1 MTVRAI
7 LDLKGRDVTTI
18 APDKTLGDAA
28 SLLSQHKIG
37 SLVVTGADR
46 RVTGILSERDIV
58 KAVSAD
64 GAAALEEKIS
74 ARMTREV
81 VTCAPHDTMAEL
93 MGRMTAG
100 RFRHLPVIDNGRLV
114 GIISIGDVVDWM
126 ISSQEQTIHH
136 LQNYIAGAYPG

>member
-18 APDKTLGDAA
+18 VPDKTLGDAA

-37 SLVVTGADR
+37 ALVVTGADR

-58 KAVSAD
+58 KAVSA
-64 GAAALEEKIS
+64 GGGAALEEKIS
-74 ARMTREV
+74 VRMTREV
-81 VTCAPHDTMAEL
+81 VTCAPSDTMADL

-100 RFRHLPVIDNGRLV
+100 RFRHLPVVENGRLV
-114 GIISIGDVVDWM
+114 GIISIGDVVKHRLAEM
-126 ISSQEQTIHH
+126 ERESSE
-136 LQNYIAGAYPG
+136 LRNYIMTA

>member
-18 APDKTLGDAA
+18 VPDKTLGEAA

-37 SLVVTGADR
+37 ALVVIGADR

-58 KAVSAD
+58 KAVSAG

-81 VTCAPHDTMAEL
+81 VTCGPHDTMAEL

-100 RFRHLPVIDNGRLV
+100 RFRHLPVIENGRLV
-114 GIISIGDVVDWM
+114 GIISIGDVVKHRLAEM
-126 ISSQEQTIHH
+126 ERESSA
-136 LQNYIAGAYPG
+136 LRDYIRTA

>member
-18 APDKTLGDAA
+18 APEKTLGDAA

-37 SLVVTGADR
+37 ALVVTGADR

-58 KAVSAD
+58 KAVSVD
-64 GAAALEEKIS
+64 GAAALEEKI
-74 ARMTREV
+74 AERMTREV

-100 RFRHLPVIDNGRLV
+100 RFRHLPVVENGRLV
-114 GIISIGDVVDWM
+114 GIISIGDVVKHRLAEM
-126 ISSQEQTIHH
+126 ERESSE
-136 LQNYIAGAYPG
+136 LRNYIMTA

>member
-37 SLVVTGADR
+37 ALVVTGADR

-58 KAVSAD
+58 KAVSAG

-74 ARMTREV
+74 THMTREV
-81 VTCAPHDTMAEL
+81 VTCGPHDTMAEL

-100 RFRHLPVIDNGRLV
+100 RFRHVPVVENGRLV
-114 GIISIGDVVDWM
+114 GIISIGDVVKHRLAEM
-126 ISSQEQTIHH
+126 ERESSA
-136 LQNYIAGAYPG
+136 LRDYIMTA

>member
-18 APDKTLGDAA
+18 TPDKTLGDAA

-37 SLVVTGADR
+37 ALVVTGADR

-58 KAVSAD
+58 KAVSAG
-64 GAAALEEKIS
+64 GAAALEEKIA

-81 VTCAPHDTMAEL
+81 ITCGPQDTMAEL
-93 MGRMTAG
+93 MGHMTAG
-100 RFRHLPVIDNGRLV
+100 RFRHLPVVENGRLV
-114 GIISIGDVVDWM
+114 GIISIGDVVKHRLAEM
-126 ISSQEQTIHH
+126 ERESSA
-136 LQNYIAGAYPG
+136 LRDYIMTA

>member
-18 APDKTLGDAA
+18 APDKSLGDAA

-37 SLVVTGADR
+37 ALVVTGADR

-114 GIISIGDVVDWM
+114 GIISIGDVVKHRLAEM
-126 ISSQEQTIHH
+126 ERESSAMRD
-136 LQNYIAGAYPG
+136 YIMTA

>member
-28 SLLSQHKIG
+28 SLLSEHKIG
-37 SLVVTGADR
+37 ALVVTGADR

-81 VTCAPHDTMAEL
+81 VTCALHDTMAEL

-100 RFRHLPVIDNGRLV
+100 RFRHLPVIDSGRLV
-114 GIISIGDVVDWM
+114 GIISIGDVVKHRLAEM
-126 ISSQEQTIHH
+126 ERESSAMRD
-136 LQNYIAGAYPG
+136 YIMTA

>member
-18 APDKTLGDAA
+18 LPDKTLGDAA

-37 SLVVTGADR
+37 ALVVTDADR

-58 KAVSAD
+58 KAVSVD
-64 GAAALEEKIS
+64 GAAALEEKIV

-81 VTCAPHDTMAEL
+81 ITCDPHDTMADL

-100 RFRHLPVIDNGRLV
+100 RFRHLPVVENGRLV
-114 GIISIGDVVDWM
+114 GIISIGDVVKHRLAEM
-126 ISSQEQTIHH
+126 ERESSA
-136 LQNYIAGAYPG
+136 LRDYIMTA

>member
-18 APDKTLGDAA
+18 TPDKTLGDAA

-37 SLVVTGADR
+37 ALVVTGADR

-58 KAVSAD
+58 KAVSAG
-64 GAAALEEKIS
+64 GAAALEEKIA

-81 VTCAPHDTMAEL
+81 ITCGPQDTMAEL
-93 MGRMTAG
+93 MGHMTAG
-100 RFRHLPVIDNGRLV
+100 RFRHLPVVENGRLV
-114 GIISIGDVVDWM
+114 GIISIGDVVKHRLAEM
-126 ISSQEQTIHH
+126 ERESSA
-136 LQNYIAGAYPG
+136 LRDYIRTA

>member
-18 APDKTLGDAA
+18 TPHMTLGDAA

-37 SLVVTGADR
+37 ALVVTGADR

-58 KAVSAD
+58 KAVSA
-64 GAAALEEKIS
+64 GGAALEEKVA

-81 VTCAPHDTMAEL
+81 ITCGPQDTMAEL
-93 MGRMTAG
+93 MGHMTAG
-100 RFRHLPVIDNGRLV
+100 RFRHLPVVENGRLV
-114 GIISIGDVVDWM
+114 GIISIGDVVKHRLAEM
-126 ISSQEQTIHH
+126 ERESSE
-136 LQNYIAGAYPG
+136 

>member
-18 APDKTLGDAA
+18 APDRTLGDAA

-37 SLVVTGADR
+37 ALVVTGADH

-58 KAVSAD
+58 RAVSS
-64 GAAALEEKIS
+64 GGTAALEEKIT

-81 VTCAPHDTMAEL
+81 VTCGPNDTMAEL

-100 RFRHLPVIDNGRLV
+100 RFRHVPVVENGRLV
-114 GIISIGDVVDWM
+114 GIISIGDVVKHRLAEM
-126 ISSQEQTIHH
+126 ERESSA
-136 LQNYIAGAYPG
+136 LRDYIMTA

>member
-37 SLVVTGADR
+37 ALVVTGADR

-58 KAVSAD
+58 RAVSTG
-64 GAAALEEKIS
+64 GAAALDEKIAS
-74 ARMTREV
+74 RMTREV
-81 VTCAPHDTMAEL
+81 VTCGPHDTIAEL
-93 MGRMTAG
+93 MGHMTAG
-100 RFRHLPVIDNGRLV
+100 RFRHLPVVEGGRLV
-114 GIISIGDVVDWM
+114 GIVSIGDVVKTRIAETVQEAASLREY
-126 ISSQEQTIHH
+126 IS
-136 LQNYIAGAYPG
+136 AA

>member
-37 SLVVTGADR
+37 ALVVTGADR

-114 GIISIGDVVDWM
+114 GIISIGDVVKHRLAEM
-126 ISSQEQTIHH
+126 ERESSAMRD
-136 LQNYIAGAYPG
+136 YIMTA

>member
-18 APDKTLGDAA
+18 APDKTLGEAA

-37 SLVVTGADR
+37 ALIVTGADH

-58 KAVSAD
+58 KAVAAD
-64 GAAALEEKIS
+64 GAAALQEKIA

-81 VTCAPHDTMAEL
+81 VTCGLHDTMADL
-93 MGRMTAG
+93 MGHMTAG
-100 RFRHLPVIDNGRLV
+100 RFRHLPVIDNGRLA
-114 GIISIGDVVDWM
+114 GIISIGDVVKYRLAEM
-126 ISSQEQTIHH
+126 ERESSA
-136 LQNYIAGAYPG
+136 LRDYIMTA

>member
-18 APDKTLGDAA
+18 APDKTLGEAA

-37 SLVVTGADR
+37 ALVVTGADR

-58 KAVSAD
+58 RAVSASG
-64 GAAALEEKIS
+64 GAALDEKI
-74 ARMTREV
+74 ATRMTREV
-81 VTCAPHDTMAEL
+81 ITCGPQDTIAEL

-100 RFRHLPVIDNGRLV
+100 RFRHLPVVENSRLV
-114 GIISIGDVVDWM
+114 GIVSIGDVVKYRLAEM
-126 ISSQEQTIHH
+126 ERESSA
-136 LQNYIAGAYPG
+136 LRDYIMTA

>member
-7 LDLKGRDVTTI
+7 LDLKGRDVTTVT
-18 APDKTLGDAA
+18 PDKTLGDAA
-28 SLLSQHKIG
+28 LLLSQHKIG
-37 SLVVTGADR
+37 ALVVTGAEH

-58 KAVSAD
+58 KAVSAG

-81 VTCAPHDTMAEL
+81 VTCGPHDTMAEL

-100 RFRHLPVIDNGRLV
+100 RFRHVPVVENGRLV
-114 GIISIGDVVDWM
+114 GIISIGDVVKHRLAEM
-126 ISSQEQTIHH
+126 ERESSA
-136 LQNYIAGAYPG
+136 LRDYIMTA